1 MKKRSMGLGANSLQW
16 RLSRHVQT
24 GLTFADEAGRPCT
37 DHAALYGRAE
47 AMPWGEEPRRRAL
60 EGRTAL
66 VVGGSGGIGS
76 AVAKA
81 LCSRGAAVAIS
92 YATGRDRAEQTV
104 AAARAAGGWAVALH
118 GDVRTAEGC
127 EELVAGAGA
136 ALGQIDILVYAAGA
150 ELYRLALETDASD
163 WRTNLAVNLDGAFFT
178 AKAALP
184 GMIQRGWGR
193 IVHIGSIWGEAGAA
207 CEVAYSAAKAG
218 LSGLTKAL
226 AKEVARTGVTV
237 NAVAPGVIETAMN
250 ARYDEEERQALLARI
265 PVGRIG
271 RGEDV
276 AAAVCFL
283 AGEGASYI
291 TGHVLWVTGGFDPL
305 P

>member
-1 MKKRSMGLGANSLQW
+1 MKKRSMDRGVNSLLW
-16 RLSRHVQT
+16 RSGAQVQT
-24 GLTFADEAGRPCT
+24 ERFFADQARPTCSER
-37 DHAALYGRAE
+37 AALNGRE
-47 AMPWGEEPRRRAL
+47 ARAHGEKAARRREL

-81 LCSRGAAVAIS
+81 LCGRGAAVAVS
-92 YATGRDRAEQTV
+92 YASGRERAEQAV
-104 AAARAAGGWAVALH
+104 AAARAAGGWAAALH
-118 GDVRTAEGC
+118 GDVRTPEGC
-127 EELVAGAGA
+127 EALVSSAAA
-136 ALGQIDILVYAAGA
+136 ALGRIDILVYAAGA
-150 ELYRLALETDASD
+150 ELYRLALDTDAAD
-163 WRTNLAVNLDGAFFT
+163 WRRSLAVNLDGAFFT

-193 IVHIGSIWGEAGAA
+193 IVYIGSIWGEAGAA
-207 CEVAYSAAKAG
+207 FEVAYSAAKAG

-226 AKEVARTGVTV
+226 AKEVARSGVTV
-237 NAVAPGVIETAMN
+237 NAVAPGVIETGMN
-250 ARYDEEERQALLARI
+250 ARFDEEERRALLARI

-276 AAAVCFL
+276 ASAVCFL